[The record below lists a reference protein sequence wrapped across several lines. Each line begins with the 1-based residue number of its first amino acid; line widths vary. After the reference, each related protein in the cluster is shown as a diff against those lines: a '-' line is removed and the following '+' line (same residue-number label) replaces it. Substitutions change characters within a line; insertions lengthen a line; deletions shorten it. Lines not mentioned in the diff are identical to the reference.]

1 MKGDADKLRDTF
13 DRVKDRMKRA
23 WEDLTE
29 HKERKA
35 AGSSGESSPS
45 KGWERTDR
53 EYPTDL
59 DEP

>member
-1 MKGDADKLRDTF
+1 MMGEGDKLRDTF
-13 DRVKDRMKRA
+13 DRVKDRVKKV

-35 AGSSGESSPS
+35 GSSEESPPS
-45 KGWERTDR
+45 KGWEKTDR
-53 EYPTDL
+53 EYPIDL